1 MELKNYKNYLQFFVS
16 IVLFTA
22 IVIYTLVIYF
32 GWNNPID
39 KSKEEIEVAL
49 PVIDWQKYTNLSK
62 QYEKDKIESE
72 K

>member
-1 MELKNYKNYLQFFVS
+1 MELKNYKNYLQFLVS
-16 IVLFTA
+16 IVLFIA
-22 IVIYTLVIYF
+22 IVIYSLVIYF

-39 KSKEEIEVAL
+39 KSKQEIEVAL

-62 QYEKDKIESE
+62 QYEKDKMESE

>member
-1 MELKNYKNYLQFFVS
+1 MELKNYKNYLQFLVS
-16 IVLFTA
+16 IVLFV
-22 IVIYTLVIYF
+22 VILIYSLVIYF

-39 KSKEEIEVAL
+39 KSKQEIEVAL

>member
-1 MELKNYKNYLQFFVS
+1 MELKNYKNYLQFFIS
-16 IVLFTA
+16 IVLFTT
-22 IVIYTLVIYF
+22 IIIYSMVIYF
-32 GWNNPID
+32 GWNKAID

-62 QYEKDKIESE
+62 QYEKDKMKSE